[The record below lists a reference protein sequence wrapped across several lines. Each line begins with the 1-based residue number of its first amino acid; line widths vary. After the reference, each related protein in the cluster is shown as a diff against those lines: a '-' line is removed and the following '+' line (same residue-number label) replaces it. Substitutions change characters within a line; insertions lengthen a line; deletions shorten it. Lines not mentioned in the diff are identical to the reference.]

1 MMRLGQTIAVCSL
14 ATMATMAM
22 GGSGDQQVVR
32 VGPFEA
38 IKTIAAASYS
48 ARAGATIHVDAGDY
62 RADVTVWQKDNITI
76 RAVGGRVRLLADGAA
91 AEGKAIWVVR
101 AKGMRVEGFDFVGAR
116 VPDKNGAGIR
126 LERGTLLVQDCSF
139 TDNENGILTSNDPQV
154 ELEVVNSEFGYN
166 GYGDGQSHNLYAGS
180 IARLS
185 VTGSY
190 SHHARVG
197 HLLKSRAAESHIVN
211 NRLID
216 GDDGTASYELEFP
229 NGGIAYVVGNTIAQS
244 TRTENAHLISFG
256 AEGYNKWPR
265 SSLYLANN
273 RLVNPVP
280 HGVLLRVMPGADAV
294 QTIDNV
300 VVGYGSLPNGLPRPA
315 ASR

>member
-1 MMRLGQTIAVCSL
+1 M
-14 ATMATMAM
+14 
-22 GGSGDQQVVR
+22 
-32 VGPFEA
+32 
-38 IKTIAAASYS
+38 
-48 ARAGATIHVDAGDY
+48 
-62 RADVTVWQKDNITI
+62 TVWQKDNITI
-76 RAVGGRVRLLADGAA
+76 RAVGGRVRLLADGAV

-116 VPDKNGAGIR
+116 VPGNNGAGIR
-126 LERGTLLVQDCSF
+126 LERGTLAVQDCSF
-139 TDNENGILTSNDPQV
+139 IDNQNGILTSNDPTV
-154 ELEVVNSEFGYN
+154 ALEVANSEFGYN
-166 GYGDGQSHNLYAGS
+166 GHGDGQSHNLYAGS

-190 SHHARVG
+190 FHHARVG
-197 HLLKSRAAESHIVN
+197 HLIKSREEESRIVN

-216 GDDGTASYELEFP
+216 GDDGTARYELEFP
-229 NGGIAYVVGNTIAQS
+229 NGGDAYVVGNTIAQS

-265 SSLYLANN
+265 SSVYLANN
-273 RLVNPVP
+273 RLVNPLP

-294 QTIDNV
+294 QTIDNL
-300 VVGYGSLPNGLPRPA
+300 VVGYGSLPSGSGSPWPA